1 MEPAGGPCYG
11 VLEGH
16 TGHLTSVAY
25 SPCGKIVATASME
38 NVDNWSKHNMDEDVA
53 NEKKRVYDW

>member
-16 TGHLTSVAY
+16 TGYLTSVAY
-25 SPCGKIVATASME
+25 SPCGNIAAAAPG
-38 NVDNWSKHNMDEDVA
+38 DGYG
-53 NEKKRVYDW
+53 NETWGGV